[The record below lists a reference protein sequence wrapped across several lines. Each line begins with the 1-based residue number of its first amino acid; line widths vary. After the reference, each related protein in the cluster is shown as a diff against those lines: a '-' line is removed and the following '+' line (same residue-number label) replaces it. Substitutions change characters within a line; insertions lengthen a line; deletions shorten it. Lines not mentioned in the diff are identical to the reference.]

1 VPKARAAP
9 SNNPDPE
16 KRVAR
21 VLLAEDDEAF
31 RALMASVLRSSGYE
45 VLEAAD
51 GIELLDHVAF
61 GLMRGEANRTFDLLV
76 ADIKMPGHT
85 GLEILNG
92 MRSVSLAVPVI
103 LITAFGDA
111 ETHKSAY
118 ELGARVLDKPFD
130 LSELELAVAA
140 ALARA
145 GFSGLPA
152 KRGAS

>member
-1 VPKARAAP
+1 VGEERAALGNKP
-9 SNNPDPE
+9 APE
-16 KRVAR
+16 KRAAR
-21 VLLAEDDEAF
+21 VLLAEDDQAF
-31 RALMASVLRSSGYE
+31 RALMASVLRGSGYE

-76 ADIKMPGHT
+76 ADIRMPGHT

-111 ETHKSAY
+111 ETHKTAY

-130 LSELELAVAA
+130 LSEFELAVAG

-145 GFSGLPA
+145 GFSGPPGVQ
-152 KRGAS
+152 GAT